1 MIIGKILVLL
11 YKGMVR
17 RSKGLPLCFI
27 GKHQEQLVS
36 AICIGREITSLIN
49 GNPLIAHGGMALATH
64 RCDTNEAKRHRH
76 ALSGRRTGRGPV
88 CH

>member
-1 MIIGKILVLL
+1 VIIGKILVLL
-11 YKGMVR
+11 CKGKVR

-49 GNPLIAHGGMALATH
+49 GNPLFTHGGMALV
-64 RCDTNEAKRHRH
+64 
-76 ALSGRRTGRGPV
+76 LTGVIRMKQRGTIMRSV
-88 CH
+88 GEELEEV